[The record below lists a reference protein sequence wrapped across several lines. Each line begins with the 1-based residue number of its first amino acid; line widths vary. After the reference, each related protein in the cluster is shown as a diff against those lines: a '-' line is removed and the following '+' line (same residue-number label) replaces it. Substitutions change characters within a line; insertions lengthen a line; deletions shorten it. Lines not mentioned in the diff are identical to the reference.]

1 MGLASALSTA
11 LTGLTAAE
19 TTIDVIGNNL
29 ANSNTVGFK
38 SSSAA
43 FATQFLRT
51 QSLGSGPTSTSGGTN
66 PRQIGLG
73 TMVAEITPDF
83 NQGTIEISS
92 NPTDLAIQGEG
103 FYIVEGKAGE
113 ELYTRN
119 GIFKM
124 NAANEMVTITGN
136 RLLGYAVD
144 DQYNLIPGSL
154 QSLDIPL
161 GAAVVAKPTSSVDL
175 EGTLTPT
182 GDLATTAEI
191 IKSGILGEGNYTYPT
206 TQPTITLAPTPVV
219 TGSSATAQNAAGTL
233 ATGSTYDYRVV
244 FADSAYGGDP
254 NTEAL
259 LSADISPQINLAGP
273 NNQIF
278 LDGIPNHADYSYFR
292 IYRSTDSG
300 AYNYIGEVDYSAGP
314 VADFTD
320 TGIADGAAY
329 STTSLSGKYSYYVTF
344 ADAAGGP
351 GFGSESRPSAITE
364 APTIVNGRLH
374 LTSLPTDSSGDW
386 VVRRIYRNTDADDDT
401 FYFVGEVGGDGSGGT
416 DPTSYSD
423 SVSDATIVAGGNTI
437 DLDGPKISNST
448 LLTDVTLRD
457 GVTYSKPFTAGT
469 LGFTGRKGGRLLQ
482 EKEMV
487 ITATTTVLE
496 LINFME
502 QSLGIVKSSVDV
514 ANPIP
519 DDITGENPG
528 GSIDGGMIMMV
539 GNNGVDNAIN
549 IGLSA
554 MQITSGGTA
563 ETVTMPFH
571 STQTAVGESAVADF
585 LAYDS
590 LGMPLSVRLTMVM
603 EAKTSNSMSFR
614 WFADSPNNAETT
626 GVDIS
631 VGTGV
636 VTFDGEGNFVSAS
649 DNTVSIGRADQPS
662 ASPLQFE
669 IDFAQISGLAAEN
682 SSLAISRQDGS
693 APGVLT
699 SFIVG
704 EDGSISGVFSNG
716 ISRTRGQI
724 RLARFGNPAGLEQKG
739 ENLYSGGANSGLAVE
754 GNP

>member
-19 TTIDVIGNNL
+19 ATIDVIGNNL

-83 NQGTIEISS
+83 NQGTIEISA

-161 GAAVVAKPTSSVDL
+161 GAAVVAKPTTNVDL

-191 IKSGILGEGNYTYPT
+191 IQSGVLGEGNYTYPT
-206 TQPTITLAPTPVV
+206 TQPTMTLAPTPDVSGSGAAANSVV
-219 TGSSATAQNAAGTL
+219 GSTLGAGT
-233 ATGSTYDYRVV
+233 YNYRIV

-254 NTEAL
+254 DTEAL
-259 LSADISPQINLAGP
+259 LSVDISPQIVLVGP
-273 NNQIF
+273 DNQID
-278 LDGIPNHADYSYFR
+278 LTGIPNHADYSHFR
-292 IYRSTDSG
+292 IYRSTDG
-300 AYNYIGEVDYSAGP
+300 GDYNYINAVDYSGGA
-314 VADFTD
+314 VTVFDD
-320 TGIADGAAY
+320 TGFADGAAF
-329 STTSLSGKYSYYVTF
+329 STTSLSGKYNYYVTF

-351 GFGSESRPSAITE
+351 GFGSESRPSAVTE

-374 LTSLPTDSSGDW
+374 LTSLPTDNSGDW
-386 VVRRIYRNTDADDDT
+386 LVRRIYRNTDADDDT
-401 FYFVGEVGGDGSGGT
+401 FYYVGEISGDGSAPA
-416 DPTSYSD
+416 DPTSFTD
-423 SVSDATIVAGGNTI
+423 SVSDATIVAGGDTI

-448 LLTDVTLRD
+448 LLTDVTFRD
-457 GVTYSKPFTAGT
+457 GVTYSKPFTTGT
-469 LGFTGRKGGRLLQ
+469 LSFTGRKGGRLLQ
-482 EKEMV
+482 EKGME

-502 QSLGIVKSSVDV
+502 QSLGIVKSSVDL

-519 DDITGENPG
+519 DDISGENPG
-528 GSIDGGMIMMV
+528 GSIDDGMIMMV

-554 MQITSGGTA
+554 MQISTGGTA
-563 ETVTMPFH
+563 DTVTMPFH
-571 STQTAVGESAVADF
+571 STQTAGGESAVADF

-590 LGMPLSVRLTMVM
+590 LGMPPAVRLTMV
-603 EAKTSNSMSFR
+603 
-614 WFADSPNNAETT
+614 
-626 GVDIS
+626 
-631 VGTGV
+631 
-636 VTFDGEGNFVSAS
+636 
-649 DNTVSIGRADQPS
+649 
-662 ASPLQFE
+662 L
-669 IDFAQISGLAAEN
+669 
-682 SSLAISRQDGS
+682 
-693 APGVLT
+693 
-699 SFIVG
+699 
-704 EDGSISGVFSNG
+704 
-716 ISRTRGQI
+716 
-724 RLARFGNPAGLEQKG
+724 
-739 ENLYSGGANSGLAVE
+739 
-754 GNP
+754 